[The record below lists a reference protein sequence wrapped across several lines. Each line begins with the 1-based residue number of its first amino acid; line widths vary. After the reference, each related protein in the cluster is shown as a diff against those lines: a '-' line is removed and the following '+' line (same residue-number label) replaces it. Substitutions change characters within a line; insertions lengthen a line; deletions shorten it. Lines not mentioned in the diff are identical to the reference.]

1 MATNNDQYNSIYSSA
16 IDELIGKALNR
27 EAFQYD
33 PATDAAYQSYARQYA
48 RLGDEAARDTLAD
61 VSAQT
66 GGLASSYAAT
76 ASQQARN
83 TYNQALTDKIPS
95 LMEAAYQKYRN
106 EQNDLYANI
115 NMLQGLDTAAYN
127 RWASD
132 RDYQRGIY
140 ESDRDYNERL
150 RQYNAES
157 EYQRMLNIWNTLG
170 YASKEVAKYFGV
182 PEGTKTDD
190 AKYREAELA
199 LERARLNP

>member
-16 IDELIGKALNR
+16 LDELIGKALNR

-61 VSAQT
+61 VSANT
-66 GGLASSYAAT
+66 GGLASSYAVT

-132 RDYQRGIY
+132 RDYNRQIY
-140 ESDRDYNERL
+140 EYEQNLAMDKTA
-150 RQYNAES
+150 Q